1 MEWFTY
7 DGINYLADSG
17 GGEHHPIH
25 NLFAN
30 FRFWGETS
38 KGIYLR

>member
-17 GGEHHPIH
+17 GENHPIF

-30 FRFWGETS
+30 FKFWGEAS

>member
-7 DGINYLADSG
+7 DGINYLADS

-30 FRFWGETS
+30 FRFWGESS